1 MIDTELKMLLSQ
13 MIDNQQIIINKL
25 QALIEL
31 NSNLTNTIIK
41 YDNEYQQQIVNE
53 AQKML

>member
-25 QALIEL
+25 QTLIEL

-53 AQKML
+53 AQKLL